1 VSDVQKIYFGIGPGP
16 VAEPGA
22 PAGGNDRVI
31 MAKLMPRSLVVRR
44 RWILFGIA
52 APMLAGCA
60 APWAD
65 LPPVRPA
72 DIRSYHLGPGD
83 RVRVITVGEQ
93 DLTGEFNVSD
103 SGNIA
108 VPMLGEVH
116 AAGLTPALLADRIAG
131 GLRRTRLFKNPSV
144 SVEVVSYRPVF
155 ILGEVN
161 KPGQYPFQPG
171 ETVLTAVAVAG
182 GFTYRAVTD
191 GFSVLRTINGVAV
204 EGRARRQTF
213 LQPGDVLTVY
223 ERHF

>member
-1 VSDVQKIYFGIGPGP
+1 M
-16 VAEPGA
+16 AE
-22 PAGGNDRVI
+22 
-31 MAKLMPRSLVVRR
+31 LMSCSLLMRR
-44 RWILFGIA
+44 RGVLLLGIA
-52 APMLAGCA
+52 APMLAGCYT
-60 APWAD
+60 PWAN

-72 DIRSYHLGPGD
+72 DISSYHLGPGD

-93 DLTGEFNVSD
+93 DLTGEFNISD

-116 AAGLTPALLADRIAG
+116 AAGLTPAQLAARIAD

-144 SVEVVSYRPVF
+144 SVEVVAYRPIFV
-155 ILGEVN
+155 LGEVN

-191 GFSVLRTINGVAV
+191 EFSVLRTINGGAA
-204 EGRARRQTF
+204 EGRAGRQAF

-223 ERHF
+223 ERRF